1 MIIDPPLDS
10 VRINGKISFY
20 HKPEHEIQI
29 SRTFF
34 PSMTE
39 RLWVEKITLTNT
51 GDNSK
56 QIQIGAKEYV
66 HNEPGMHGQYTIR
79 IHSDANAT
87 VNIAPGESYS
97 YGVYYSAT
105 MNEEPLVTETFAI
118 AEAKRDQFLA
128 EMQQKLVLKDARSG
142 NQYTLLFLQDQG
154 SRKYLRYQNGA
165 GAFSRWGQLLRR
177 GVGQRPGRIFGPF
190 LPIPGL

>member
-1 MIIDPPLDS
+1 MYFKYDVARNRQLTVNRDLIFPQLRRFVRTSEPEWYDYRNYLRYTFSDEYLPVLIVDQMIIDPPLDS
-10 VRINGKISFY
+10 VRIDGKISFY

-51 GDNSK
+51 GDHSK
-56 QIQIGAKEYV
+56 QIQIGVKEYV

-118 AEAKRDQFLA
+118 AEAK
-128 EMQQKLVLKDARSG
+128 EIS
-142 NQYTLLFLQDQG
+142 FLQRC
-154 SRKYLRYQNGA
+154 SKTLC
-165 GAFSRWGQLLRR
+165 
-177 GVGQRPGRIFGPF
+177 
-190 LPIPGL
+190 